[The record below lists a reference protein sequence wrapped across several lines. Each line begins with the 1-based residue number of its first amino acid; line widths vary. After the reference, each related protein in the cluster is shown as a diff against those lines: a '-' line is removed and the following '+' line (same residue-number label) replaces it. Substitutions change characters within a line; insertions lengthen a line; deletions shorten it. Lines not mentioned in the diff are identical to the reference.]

1 MKIKFDSFIL
11 GKQLFHLTKIMLEQ
25 FYETNIPLLVDRVL
39 PLWKVSGMNDS
50 FNRLYVEMIIRTN
63 MHENGMQFQMSG
75 NSGSFGE
82 NFKAICFG
90 AKLNDA
96 RSDEWYKKTLE
107 SLHYE
112 ERAVFENGRRYLLG
126 MEEKTFSFMTED
138 DVKLCL
144 FISLEKGWGTKILSG
159 AQKYFVKAGFK
170 NLYLWT
176 DGECNV
182 DWYFKNGFELVLE
195 EEYSD
200 FSRPGNPYMT
210 YVFRKKL

>member
-1 MKIKFDSFIL
+1 MKIKFDSFIW

-25 FYETNIPLLVDRVL
+25 FEETNIPLLVDRVM
-39 PLWKVSGMNDS
+39 PLWKVRGMNDS

-75 NSGSFGE
+75 KNGGSSG
-82 NFKAICFG
+82 NLKAICFG

-107 SLHYE
+107 SLSYE
-112 ERAVFENGRRYLLG
+112 ERTVFENGRRYLLG

-170 NLYLWT
+170 KLYLWT